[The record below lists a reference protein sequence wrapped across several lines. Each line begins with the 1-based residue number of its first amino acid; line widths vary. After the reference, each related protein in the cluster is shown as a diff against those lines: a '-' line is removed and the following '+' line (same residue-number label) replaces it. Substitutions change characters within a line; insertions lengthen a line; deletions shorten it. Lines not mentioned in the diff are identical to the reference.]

1 MIYYVVKFVS
11 NNIYSRGKNKI
22 VIISSALWLTYTKTV
37 QKVLFYCRSSCK
49 IRHKLFPRL
58 SEDIYCKN
66 TTSITT
72 VCKRK
77 AVIKMKL
84 KLHFLQ
90 FMSSSIAIWCKSWQK
105 VESPSIDITSVVG
118 NLKYHNFYVILLQF
132 YFFIG
137 HTNINMVLPIL
148 LRE

>member
-11 NNIYSRGKNKI
+11 NNIYLRGKNKI

-37 QKVLFYCRSSCK
+37 QKVLFYCLSSCK

-84 KLHFLQ
+84 KLHFFCNPCPVPSQSGVSVDKKSNRLQ
-90 FMSSSIAIWCKSWQK
+90 S
-105 VESPSIDITSVVG
+105 T
-118 NLKYHNFYVILLQF
+118 LQVRF
-132 YFFIG
+132 G
-137 HTNINMVLPIL
+137 VLNTIIYM
-148 LRE
+148 

>member
-1 MIYYVVKFVS
+1 MAIQPDTYCALLNNCIQFLIEDMLGYNIKFFNQVPHDICYVVKFVS
-11 NNIYSRGKNKI
+11 NNIYLRGKNKI

-37 QKVLFYCRSSCK
+37 QKVLFYCLSSCK

-84 KLHFLQ
+84 KLHFFAIHVQ
-90 FMSSSIAIWCKSWQK
+90 FHR
-105 VESPSIDITSVVG
+105 
-118 NLKYHNFYVILLQF
+118 NLV
-132 YFFIG
+132 
-137 HTNINMVLPIL
+137 
-148 LRE
+148 